1 MSHVTEVHLPGMDC
15 TTEEQLVRLTLDAV
29 PGVES
34 VEVDLKRRIV
44 SVRHRGDPAP
54 ITAALSALG
63 LGDGHEPG
71 QPGASPPAVRR
82 ALWAVL
88 VINAAMFVVEMVAGL
103 WAGSLGLVADSLD
116 MLADAAVYAI
126 ALAAVGGALAAQR
139 RSARAS
145 GWLQLILAGLVLAE
159 VVRRAV
165 QGGDPQSLAMLAVG
179 CLALV
184 ANVSAVLLL
193 AGHRRAGV
201 HMRASWIFTMNDA
214 IANAGVIVAGALVAV
229 TGSQWPDLVAGAA
242 ISLLV
247 ASGAWRI
254 LGLRP
259 GDPNRAD

>member
-1 MSHVTEVHLPGMDC
+1 MHLPGMDC
-15 TTEEQLVRLTLDAV
+15 ATEEQLVRLALDAV

-34 VEVDLKRRIV
+34 VDVDLGRRTV
-44 SVRHRGDPAP
+44 TVRHRGDPRP
-54 ITAALSALG
+54 ITAAVSALG
-63 LGDGHEPG
+63 LGDGPEPG
-71 QPGASPPAVRR
+71 EVVASSPGMRR

-88 VINAAMFVVEMVAGL
+88 VINAVMFVVELLAGL

-139 RSARAS
+139 RSARVS
-145 GWLQLILAGLVLAE
+145 GWLQLGLAGLILAE

-165 QGGDPQSLAMLAVG
+165 LGGDPQSWAMLAVG
-179 CLALV
+179 SLALA

-214 IANAGVIVAGALVAV
+214 MANAGVIVAGVLVAV

-254 LGLRP
+254 LWLRP
-259 GDPNRAD
+259 GAPDHMD